1 MSKQVDNRVVQMQ
14 FDNKKFEQG
23 IKTTLNSIN
32 NLDKSLNGLNN
43 ISLKGFEKITQM
55 ANKIN
60 LDGIGQAIDMVSY
73 RMSSMGV
80 VGATVLQNLTNEA
93 INAAKSLANIT
104 IGQIMTGG
112 KNRALN
118 IEAAKFQLE
127 GLGVAWEDIKEDINY
142 GVKDTAYGLD
152 AAAKAASQLVASQ
165 VKLGDEMKMSLR
177 GISGVAAMTNSSYED
192 ISNIFTTVA
201 GNGRLYAQQLQ
212 QFSARGLNA
221 AATLA
226 KSLGKSEA
234 EIREMVS
241 KGKIDFKM
249 FAKAMD
255 DAFGEHAKDA
265 NKTFTGAL
273 SNMKAALSR
282 IGAEFYTPGLEYA
295 RDTFNAITGA
305 VDQFKKSLADNAIF
319 ENVANIM
326 GTLSK
331 NAVEFFN
338 SISDNRG
345 MDKFIGDTL
354 KNLRKGLEFV
364 NEFLSRG
371 LHLDILRSI
380 GGVVGNIGKVIKA
393 VFAGI
398 KSAFPSDVINDIQRF
413 LDKVKTNTEVFDRDG
428 MILVNVEK
436 AAKGLA
442 SALGIVVKAA
452 STLFQI
458 LKPGLTD
465 ILSKFKIIFR
475 WAGDLGDKISEYYSN
490 FNVYTKWSK
499 KLAEIKEGFVGIKL
513 QVEQS
518 LNAINERF
526 KANFGKDIPELIE
539 TIKEKIKSMFSSAN
553 GDEAKKGIDWFGLL
567 SIAINIVTKA
577 LLILIDVL
585 GTFYQVFGGGISIFE
600 LIKGGLDAF
609 VEKFNEIIA
618 FMKGNKDADLFSNL
632 SPDLKDFLIDVRDV
646 FNNFK
651 QIVKDAFKA
660 IKPAVKGIMDML
672 KSLTFKDIVGAG
684 ATAGGVVGI
693 KLIIDN
699 LVRYKNKL
707 QMLLNFFGLTDG
719 KTKYVSRL
727 GESLNTV
734 LGSTSDALMQ
744 FTKNLK
750 VNQLKTIAI
759 TIAILAASIL
769 VLSSI
774 DTEKLTGGLA
784 AVSALMWE
792 LVAVLNVLQKTTAAE
807 GKGKSGLWETSIA
820 LLMVSISVSML
831 ASSLKKLS
839 RLDPENLSH
848 ALGVLTVLFVEL
860 GAAIYLM
867 QKYITNLPKIGA
879 SLLAVAF
886 TIKIVVSAVSTL
898 AKVAASGQLIPAL
911 IALTVVMAEIAAFM
925 YFMGQKAGSF
935 LKAAVSLGV
944 FALALNLMMIPVM
957 ELALI
962 SAGGQLVQSLTALT
976 VMLGEIILFT
986 AIMGENNT
994 SFLKAA
1000 TSLIVFAVA
1009 LNLLTIPLLAIAA
1022 MQAMTGQIGP
1032 AFLALSGL
1040 MALMAALM
1048 FFATEMGDM
1057 KSFIAMSASLILF
1070 AAAMSL
1076 LIIPLTTLAAISAA
1090 GQLVP
1095 TMLAFTAIM
1104 VELLL
1109 LTQLIDA
1116 GKAASLIVLSAG
1128 LILLAT
1134 ALTVL
1139 MVPLGTLAAMS
1150 GKSLVKAIVALAAI
1164 LAVLAGFVAICSGLA
1179 AASVVLLA
1187 LGAALMLIGAAV
1199 MFVGV
1204 GIAGLGTGIYAIV
1217 LAFTTLLETI
1227 QKFRAEI
1234 FYMSI
1239 DAALAIA
1246 TFIVTLGSQAPAMGE
1261 AVTQLIIAACDAL
1274 LGAAEKIVSTL
1285 WTLWIMLLE
1294 HMAKNAPKMAKS
1306 LVEIVF
1312 GILTTLIDGL
1322 TEKVPIL
1329 AQSLYNFCMTVI
1341 SELTK
1346 LMKQT
1351 PLDLIDIFFGGGF
1364 KAKKNSGK
1372 KLTDYFKDIFKSN
1385 KDNEDMKE
1393 AGEATADGLI
1403 DSAAEKIQSKD
1414 SQDKMS
1420 NSLTGLLSG
1429 SAEDMEND
1437 SSIPDAM
1444 TNISENGIAGFE
1456 DPLNITN
1463 GESQT
1468 MASLA
1473 GYTQDGFLNNI
1484 DTSAFYNS
1492 GSGAMGSWLQGAKDK
1507 GGIASP
1513 SKEAMKLAEWIDKGF
1528 AKGLNENSYAE
1539 NASIEKMGNILGTM
1553 SDATDMMQSFQMPS
1567 LGRALKT
1574 LFESDSLLN
1583 DDLNPTITPVLDLSN
1598 VSQGFSSLN
1607 SMFSSQRS
1615 LALAGE
1621 AAYMQDAGRRLSMEL
1636 QNKNNDTTNNGITAL
1651 GNKLDR
1657 LGDAILN
1664 KQIVLDSGEVVG
1676 GLADPMDRALGI
1688 KMIRAQRGGRR

>member
-73 RMSSMGV
+73 RMSSMGI

-273 SNMKAALSR
+273 LNMKAALSR

-319 ENVANIM
+319 ENVSNIM

-632 SPDLKDFLIDVRDV
+632 SPDLKDFLTDVRDV

-693 KLIIDN
+693 KLIIDK
-699 LVRYKNKL
+699 LVQYKNKL
-707 QMLLNFFGLTDG
+707 QMLLNFFGLSDG

-734 LGSTSDALMQ
+734 LASTSTAITQ
-744 FTKNLK
+744 FTQSMK

-759 TIAILAASIL
+759 TMAILAGSIL

-774 DTEKLTGGLA
+774 NTEGLTTGLA
-784 AVSALMWE
+784 AVSALLWE
-792 LVAVLNVLQKTTAAE
+792 LVAVIKVLEKTYFFGGGRGYLEVGT
-807 GKGKSGLWETSIA
+807 T
-820 LLMVSISVSML
+820 LLLLSVSVGIL

-839 RLDPENLSH
+839 RIEPDRLET
-848 ALGVLTVLFVEL
+848 AFGVLTSMFVEL
-860 GAAIYLM
+860 GAALYLLS
-867 QKYITNLPKIGA
+867 KYITDMPKVGA
-879 SLLAVAF
+879 TLLAIAF
-886 TIKIVVSAVSTL
+886 TIKIITSALSSM
-898 AKVAASGQLIPAL
+898 AKIAASGQLISAL
-911 IALTVVMAEIAAFM
+911 MGLTIVLAEIA
-925 YFMGQKAGSF
+925 YFAYFLSENESQF
-935 LKAAVSLGV
+935 LKGAASLLL
-944 FALALNLMMIPVM
+944 FAVALNLMMIPII

-962 SAGGQLVQSLTALT
+962 SAGGQLIQAITGIT
-976 VMLGEIILFT
+976 VLLGEIIAFS
-986 AIMGENNT
+986 AIMEENN
-994 SFLKAA
+994 SGFMKAA
-1000 TSLIVFAVA
+1000 ASLIIFAVA
-1009 LNLLTIPLLAIAA
+1009 LNLMTVPLLAIAA
-1022 MQAMTGQIGP
+1022 MQAMTGKIGE
-1032 AFLALSGL
+1032 AFLALSGII
-1040 MALMAALM
+1040 ALMVALM

-1057 KSFIAMSASLILF
+1057 KSFAGMAASLILFSVALNLLVIPLQSLASIQAITNQLGPAFLALSGILALMIAMIFFADQMGDMTNFAIMSASLIL
-1070 AAAMSL
+1070 
-1076 LIIPLTTLAAISAA
+1076 LA
-1090 GQLVP
+1090 V
-1095 TMLAFTAIM
+1095 
-1104 VELLL
+1104 
-1109 LTQLIDA
+1109 
-1116 GKAASLIVLSAG
+1116 
-1128 LILLAT
+1128 
-1134 ALTVL
+1134 ALNAL
-1139 MVPLGTLAAMS
+1139 MVPLMTLSMMS
-1150 GKSLVKAIVALAAI
+1150 TKGLVKAVVALAAI
-1164 LAVLAGFVAICSGLA
+1164 LAVLAGFLKICSGLVEA
-1179 AASVVLLA
+1179 AAVLLA
-1187 LGAALMLIGAAV
+1187 LGAAIMLIGAAV
-1199 MFVGV
+1199 MFAGV
-1204 GIAGLGTGIYAIV
+1204 GIGALGIGIYAVV

-1261 AVTQLIIAACDAL
+1261 AVTQIIIAACDAL

-1306 LVEIVF
+1306 LIEIVF

-1346 LMKQT
+1346 LMRQA

-1444 TNISENGIAGFE
+1444 TNISEKGIAGFE

-1553 SDATDMMQSFQMPS
+1553 SDATDMMQNFQMPS

-1636 QNKNNDTTNNGITAL
+1636 QNKNNDTTNNGINAL